1 MADRDPAG
9 SDRRRACGD
18 GRRAAR
24 SRRSLARRG
33 RRARARVGRP
43 GPHGL
48 FHAARGALSR
58 PARARHWPRRQDRRA
73 PASRQSLGGRRG
85 SHREHA
91 RRAPS
96 LRRSGDRRRLRDD
109 HEFRHRGRRGRLSRR
124 RVRAG
129 SRGRRPIALRTRRPT
144 LPRSTHPAGACDRQ
158 EHRRLHSLR
167 DRLWI
172 RRAGGGS
179 ARAAHRG
186 AGTRDA
192 ARARDRRPGHDHR
205 AARQGYRARRRRSDA
220 GGPSPP
226 LGAERVTRAAGRFVV
241 LALTGSIAVY
251 KMIELAR
258 RLVQAGATVQVVMSK
273 GATEFVT
280 PLTFQALTYRPVEVE
295 MFAMQDE
302 RAAGHVAMGRQADVV
317 VVAPATAH
325 VLARLAHG
333 FSDDLIA
340 TTVLATSAPVVVA
353 PAMETHMWLNDA
365 TQANVRA
372 LRARGVRI
380 VEPDTGPLASGEVG
394 PGRLAAIERIASA
407 IDDALAVS
415 QTLAGRRIVV
425 TAGPTI
431 EAIDP
436 VRFVSN
442 RSSGKMGY
450 AIAAAAR
457 DAGAEV
463 TLITGP
469 TALAAPA
476 GVRTFPVESAD
487 DMKEAVLAQLP
498 RADAVIM
505 AAAIA
510 DYRPIERVTKKLKKK
525 ELGREMTV
533 RMTENP
539 DVLKAIV
546 AARRPG
552 TVVVGFKAETGDA
565 TAEASRMLRDKNL
578 DLVVANDVA
587 DPRSGFGSDEDRVA
601 FVSADGI
608 EQLPLL
614 AKSEVARRLVDKLA
628 ERLGQ

>member
-1 MADRDPAG
+1 MERV
-9 SDRRRACGD
+9 
-18 GRRAAR
+18 
-24 SRRSLARRG
+24 RG
-33 RRARARVGRP
+33 R
-43 GPHGL
+43 
-48 FHAARGALSR
+48 F
-58 PARARHWPRRQDRRA
+58 
-73 PASRQSLGGRRG
+73 
-85 SHREHA
+85 
-91 RRAPS
+91 
-96 LRRSGDRRRLRDD
+96 
-109 HEFRHRGRRGRLSRR
+109 
-124 RVRAG
+124 
-129 SRGRRPIALRTRRPT
+129 I
-144 LPRSTHPAGACDRQ
+144 
-158 EHRRLHSLR
+158 
-167 DRLWI
+167 
-172 RRAGGGS
+172 
-179 ARAAHRG
+179 
-186 AGTRDA
+186 
-192 ARARDRRPGHDHR
+192 
-205 AARQGYRARRRRSDA
+205 
-220 GGPSPP
+220 
-226 LGAERVTRAAGRFVV
+226 V

-251 KMIELAR
+251 KMIELACR
-258 RLVQAGATVQVVMSK
+258 PVQAGATVQVVISK

-415 QTLAGRRIVV
+415 QTLAGRRVVV

>member
-1 MADRDPAG
+1 MERV
-9 SDRRRACGD
+9 
-18 GRRAAR
+18 
-24 SRRSLARRG
+24 RG
-33 RRARARVGRP
+33 R
-43 GPHGL
+43 
-48 FHAARGALSR
+48 F
-58 PARARHWPRRQDRRA
+58 
-73 PASRQSLGGRRG
+73 
-85 SHREHA
+85 
-91 RRAPS
+91 
-96 LRRSGDRRRLRDD
+96 
-109 HEFRHRGRRGRLSRR
+109 
-124 RVRAG
+124 
-129 SRGRRPIALRTRRPT
+129 I
-144 LPRSTHPAGACDRQ
+144 
-158 EHRRLHSLR
+158 
-167 DRLWI
+167 
-172 RRAGGGS
+172 
-179 ARAAHRG
+179 
-186 AGTRDA
+186 
-192 ARARDRRPGHDHR
+192 
-205 AARQGYRARRRRSDA
+205 
-220 GGPSPP
+220 
-226 LGAERVTRAAGRFVV
+226 V